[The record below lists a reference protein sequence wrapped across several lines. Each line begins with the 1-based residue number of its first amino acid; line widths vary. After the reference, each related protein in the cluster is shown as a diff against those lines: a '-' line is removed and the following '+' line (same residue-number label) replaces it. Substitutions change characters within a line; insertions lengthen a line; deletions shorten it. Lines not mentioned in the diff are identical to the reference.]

1 MTRSPFSLAS
11 VTPIGYNY
19 TIRPVGYINKSS
31 WLHFSGLW
39 EKTMTTDKG
48 RATWF
53 PGRLRE
59 LREGA
64 GLTQA
69 QLAEK
74 VGVGRDA
81 VARWE
86 AGVREPGWSYVL
98 ALAEALG
105 VDCTAFTVK
114 PEDTPPHGPGRPRK
128 AADTPGTAPGE
139 GEARAG
145 PASPSTPKTQQQR
158 KGTTGKGKR
167 KEG

>member
-1 MTRSPFSLAS
+1 M
-11 VTPIGYNY
+11 PIGYNY
-19 TIRPVGYINKSS
+19 SIGPVGYMDKAS
-31 WLHFSGLW
+31 WLHFLRNG
-39 EKTMTTDKG
+39 EKAMTTDKG

-114 PEDTPPHGPGRPRK
+114 PDDAPPHGPGRPRK
-128 AADTPGTAPGE
+128 PADTSGPSTDDAKAQTGTAP
-139 GEARAG
+139 A
-145 PASPSTPKTQQQR
+145 STPKTR
-158 KGTTGKGKR
+158 KQSTGTTGKGKR
-167 KEG
+167 KGR

>member
-1 MTRSPFSLAS
+1 M
-11 VTPIGYNY
+11 PIGYNY
-19 TIRPVGYINKSS
+19 SIWPYGYIHKAS
-31 WLHFSGLW
+31 WLHFLKSGG
-39 EKTMTTDKG
+39 KNMTTDKD

-86 AGVREPGWSYVL
+86 AGVREPGWSSIL

-105 VDCTAFTVK
+105 VDCTAFTVE
-114 PEDTPPHGPGRPRK
+114 PEAAAPHGPGRPRK
-128 AADTPGTAPGE
+128 TADTPVTQPGEAEAQTGTA
-139 GEARAG
+139 A
-145 PASPSTPKTQQQR
+145 ASAPKMRQQSS
-158 KGTTGKGKR
+158 GTTGKGKR
-167 KEG
+167 KGR

>member
-1 MTRSPFSLAS
+1 LE
-11 VTPIGYNY
+11 
-19 TIRPVGYINKSS
+19 K
-31 WLHFSGLW
+31 W
-39 EKTMTTDKG
+39 ENAMTTDKG

-86 AGVREPGWSYVL
+86 AGVREPGWSSIL

-128 AADTPGTAPGE
+128 TADTPGTPS
-139 GEARAG
+139 GEAKAQTG
-145 PASPSTPKTQQQR
+145 PAPTSTP
-158 KGTTGKGKR
+158 TTKQTDTGAKGKGKR
-167 KEG
+167 KDR